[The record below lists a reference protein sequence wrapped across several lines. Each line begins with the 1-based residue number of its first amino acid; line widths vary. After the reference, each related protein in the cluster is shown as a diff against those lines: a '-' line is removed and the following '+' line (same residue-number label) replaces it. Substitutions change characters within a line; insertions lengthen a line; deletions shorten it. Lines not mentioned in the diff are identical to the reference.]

1 MTILEWLLE
10 WFENNS
16 DLKSNEILSSLNE
29 DFLIKGWI
37 DSFTFIN
44 LITEIEEKYKISF
57 NTDELQNEKFATL
70 DGLANII
77 GDRIEKN
84 L

>member
-1 MTILEWLLE
+1 LEWLLE

>member
-1 MTILEWLLE
+1 MEWLLE